1 MGLPS
6 EIITGLIG
14 SSGYSGYQI
23 DQSMLLDGSSDYLT
37 FTPSSSGTTRTFT
50 IEAFVKKCENGRR
63 QSIVGINGSPAWG
76 GLFFESDDTLKF
88 QLTDSFGNN
97 LVTSRKF
104 RDVGSFYHIILAVD
118 TTESTSSDRLK
129 LWVNGVQQTSFSVE
143 SYPSLNQT
151 SYFSSTSGTMQV
163 GRLTSSAYLDAYVAA
178 FRFIDDTAYSA
189 TDFGEFYNG
198 TQWRPIE
205 PSGLTYGTN
214 GSFLP
219 FTQDTPN
226 LGTDYSGNGNDW
238 TENGSPTQSSDS
250 PTKNYATL
258 NPLQYRTTATLS
270 LGNTKKDNNGSSS
283 NQNAG
288 STIAVSSGKW
298 YVEAQATG
306 GAGSNFCFVDINE
319 VHTLFTT
326 NVNLINTPNNSIL
339 WADNIDDLRITDNG
353 SLTTHAAE
361 LTAGNPGLN
370 TPIGIVLNL
379 DDDEVRLIDANG
391 ITSTAR
397 SIPSGITWQF
407 AVGGSN
413 SDDQQV
419 FFREEDWT
427 HTPPDGYKAIAAVN
441 LPEVTITD
449 PGEYFNAVAY
459 SGTGTAPL
467 SVSGV
472 GFPPDLV
479 VTKRRD
485 SAGSHAWYDVVRGT
499 QKVLQSNSTA
509 AEVSQTYGLSS
520 FDSDGFTYAA
530 DNANNPAQNATGG
543 SHISWNWKAG
553 GSGVANTDGTISSTV
568 SVNDDAGFSIVSYT
582 GTGSAATVGHGLS
595 DAPEMIICKNL
606 TDAVAWCAYHSG
618 VAADPETDYLVL
630 NGTGAAADDSTL
642 WNDIAP
648 TSSVFSVGSSNN
660 VNGSTDDIIAYCF
673 RSIPGYSKV
682 FSYTGN
688 GSTDGTFVW
697 LGFRP
702 AFVMIKNSSSATN
715 WKIFDSAREPD
726 NLVGAYLE
734 PNTAAAEANLGGG
747 NTTDLDFLSNGF
759 KLRGNASTI
768 NNTGS
773 NHIGIAFAE
782 NPFGASNL
790 PLGLAR

>member
-1 MGLPS
+1 MALHGNMMLAPA
-6 EIITGLIG
+6 G
-14 SSGYSGYQI
+14 GYSGYSI
-23 DQSMLLDGSSDYLT
+23 TNSAITDGSGDYWSR
-37 FTPSSSGTTRTFT
+37 PYSSGDRRTNTFHIGFRVLDPDYRST
-50 IEAFVKKCENGRR
+50 LLSAGSVGNGHVLELENSGLGTAKTN
-63 QSIVGINGSPAWG
+63 SGSS
-76 GLFFESDDTLKF
+76 L
-88 QLTDSFGNN
+88 N
-97 LVTSRKF
+97 LNTSSGKLF
-104 RDVGSFYHIILAVD
+104 RDVGSFYALTIRYD
-118 TTESTSSDRLK
+118 TTQATDSDRVK
-129 LWVNGVQQTSFSVE
+129 FWVNGVEGTWTSTFAW
-143 SYPSLNQT
+143 PGLNDDMNWSNNVT
-151 SYFSSTSGTMQV
+151 HCLGSRYSGTNDAKLQFAYFIHQE
-163 GRLTSSAYLDAYVAA
+163 GIAGDHLTV
-178 FRFIDDTAYSA
+178 
-189 TDFGEFYNG
+189 GEFYNG
-198 TQWRPIE
+198 GTQYRLIDF
-205 PSGLTYGTN
+205 SGISVGTEGCILDFTNGADLGEDQAGSNDWTTN
-214 GSFLP
+214 GSP
-219 FTQDTPN
+219 V
-226 LGTDYSGNGNDW
+226 
-238 TENGSPTQSSDS
+238 QSSDS

>member
-1 MGLPS
+1 MLAPAG
-6 EIITGLIG
+6 
-14 SSGYSGYQI
+14 GYSGYSI
-23 DQSMLLDGSSDYLT
+23 TNSAITDGSGDYWSR
-37 FTPSSSGTTRTFT
+37 PYSSGDRRTNTFHIGFRVLDPDYRST
-50 IEAFVKKCENGRR
+50 LLSAGSVGNGHVLELENSGLGTAKTN
-63 QSIVGINGSPAWG
+63 SGSS
-76 GLFFESDDTLKF
+76 L
-88 QLTDSFGNN
+88 N
-97 LVTSRKF
+97 LNTSSGKLF
-104 RDVGSFYHIILAVD
+104 RDVGSFYALTIRYD
-118 TTESTSSDRLK
+118 TTQATDSDRVK
-129 LWVNGVQQTSFSVE
+129 FWVNGVEGTWTSTFAW
-143 SYPSLNQT
+143 PGLNDDMNWSNNVT
-151 SYFSSTSGTMQV
+151 HCLGSRYSGTNDAKLQFAYFIHQE
-163 GRLTSSAYLDAYVAA
+163 GIAGDHLTV
-178 FRFIDDTAYSA
+178 
-189 TDFGEFYNG
+189 GEFYNG
-198 TQWRPIE
+198 GTQYRLIDF
-205 PSGLTYGTN
+205 SGISVGTEGCILDFTNGADLGEDQAGSNDWTTN
-214 GSFLP
+214 GSP
-219 FTQDTPN
+219 V
-226 LGTDYSGNGNDW
+226 
-238 TENGSPTQSSDS
+238 QSSDS

-449 PGEYFNAVAY
+449 PGEHFNAVAY
-459 SGTGTAPL
+459 TGDGTAIG
-467 SVSGV
+467 SGGNSITGV
-472 GFPPDLV
+472 GFQSDF
-479 VTKRRD
+479 TWIKNRD
-485 SAGSHAWYDVVRGT
+485 ATDSHMLFDVIRGAT
-499 QKVLQSNSTA
+499 KVLHSNETA
-509 AEVSQTYGLSS
+509 AETTESETLTS
-520 FDSDGFTYAA
+520 FDSDGFTL
-530 DNANNPAQNATGG
+530 G
-543 SHISWNWKAG
+543 SDVEVNTNTEDYISWNWKAG
-553 GSGVANTDGTISSTV
+553 GAGVPNTDGTISSTV
-568 SVNDDAGFSIVSYT
+568 SVNDDAGFSIVKLASADAT
-582 GTGSAATVGHGLS
+582 GASATLGHGLS
-595 DAPEMIICKNL
+595 APPELIIGRPYS
-606 TDAVAWCAYHSG
+606 TTSSWPVYHKDNTS
-618 VAADPETDYLVL
+618 APETDRLL
-630 NGTGAAADDSTL
+630 LDTTGATVDDNRY
-642 WNDIAP
+642 WDDFVP
-648 TSSVFSVGSSNN
+648 TSTVFGVNSLSNISSQD
-660 VNGSTDDIIAYCF
+660 SIFYCF

-702 AFVMIKNSSSATN
+702 RWVVIKRSNSTSNWWTFDTVRREFNPTTHRLFTDLSNAEDTSTGLEMDIISCGLKLRNTN
-715 WKIFDSAREPD
+715 S
-726 NLVGAYLE
+726 NV
-734 PNTAAAEANLGGG
+734 NGG
-747 NTTDLDFLSNGF
+747 NY
-759 KLRGNASTI
+759 
-768 NNTGS
+768 
-773 NHIGIAFAE
+773 IGIAFAE
-782 NPFGASNL
+782 NPFGGSNL
-790 PLGLAR
+790 PLGLAQ